1 MSGDIT
7 VPHSITALIFYALWV
22 LALVLMVAADRVLM
36 VLKGEKQITSFT
48 PGVQH
53 GSDSYWRLNRA
64 HMNAAENLAIF
75 AAVVL
80 SGWAIGL
87 ENVQF
92 NRLAVIVVCARV
104 VQSFIHILSG
114 AAWAIYLRF
123 AAFAV
128 QIVCIVWMAVM
139 ILQQAGLLGGP

>member
-22 LALVLMVAADRVLM
+22 LALVLMVAADRVLT
-36 VLKGEKQITSFT
+36 VLKGEGKITSFT
-48 PGVQH
+48 SGAPH

-64 HMNAAENLAIF
+64 HINAAENLAIF

-87 ENVQF
+87 ETVNF

-128 QIVCIVWMAVM
+128 QIFCVVSMAVL
-139 ILQQAGLLGGP
+139 ILQQAGLFGGP

>member
-22 LALVLMVAADRVLM
+22 LALVLMVAADRVLT
-36 VLKGEKQITSFT
+36 VLKGEGKITSFT
-48 PGVQH
+48 PGAPH

-64 HMNAAENLAIF
+64 HINAAENLAIF

-87 ENVQF
+87 ETVNF

-128 QIVCIVWMAVM
+128 QIFCVVSMAVL
-139 ILQQAGLLGGP
+139 ILQQAGLFGGP

>member
-22 LALVLMVAADRVLM
+22 LALVLMVAADRVLT
-36 VLKGEKQITSFT
+36 VLKGEAPITSFT
-48 PGVQH
+48 PGAPH

-87 ENVQF
+87 ETVNF

-128 QIVCIVWMAVM
+128 QLVCIVWMAVL

>member
-1 MSGDIT
+1 MSGELT

-36 VLKGEKQITSFT
+36 VMKGEKQITSFT
-48 PGVQH
+48 PGAQH

-64 HMNAAENLAIF
+64 HLNAAENLAIF
-75 AAVVL
+75 AVVVL
-80 SGWAIGL
+80 AGWAIGL
-87 ENVQF
+87 ETVTF
-92 NRLAVIVVCARV
+92 NRLAVIVLCARII
-104 VQSFIHILSG
+104 QSFIHILSG

-128 QIVCIVWMAVM
+128 QVVCIVWMAVL
-139 ILQQAGLLGGP
+139 ILRVAGFFGGQ